1 MNLVVQS
8 SQPSKLN
15 SIQIY
20 RQSSSWVW
28 MLQYILISG
37 KETQQIIWPLLPP
50 TSPHSDSRLN
60 QHLNS
65 FQDQQFQ
72 NMQFVTFRGRE
83 GGRWGEGGGG
93 TLNIEDEPADLNILV
108 FVHRPAS
115 SLSSSEWRIPD
126 VGQSDFILI
135 SGSGQCRVSPLACH
149 TNPIYQLQIHS
160 QSDGQLEEESFSAA
174 REAKVWNGSDLP
186 SKLIQRR
193 IILYCSRGP

>member
-1 MNLVVQS
+1 
-8 SQPSKLN
+8 
-15 SIQIY
+15 
-20 RQSSSWVW
+20 
-28 MLQYILISG
+28 MLQQ
-37 KETQQIIWPLLPP
+37 TLLYGP
-50 TSPHSDSRLN
+50 SDNRLN
-60 QHLNS
+60 HLNS
-65 FQDQQFQ
+65 FQDQQSQ

-174 REAKVWNGSDLP
+174 REAEVWNAFDLP

>member
-1 MNLVVQS
+1 M
-8 SQPSKLN
+8 
-15 SIQIY
+15 
-20 RQSSSWVW
+20 
-28 MLQYILISG
+28 SG
-37 KETQQIIWPLLPP
+37 KETQQTIWPLPLPP
-50 TSPHSDSRLN
+50 FPPSDTRLN

-72 NMQFVTFRGRE
+72 NMQYVTFRE
-83 GGRWGEGGGG
+83 GGRWGRWACRPDCPC
-93 TLNIEDEPADLNILV
+93 LCPASR
-108 FVHRPAS
+108 RPAS

-174 REAKVWNGSDLP
+174 REAEVWNAFDLP